1 MDPYGSKQPRGHATT
16 VLDLVSRDDQDNT
29 LFPLSATISR
39 FLTRDEGHRTI
50 PFSSVMREC
59 TFKGPAELGQRFLFE
74 LSDVNCGDLLQGLF
88 IQIKMGD
95 WLPDL
100 IRSRLETGEYTYEY
114 TSLDIWTYLN
124 SLGTAILEEATLE
137 VDDQILE
144 RITGD
149 SVDVI
154 SRLFP
159 DLNTQIGLADS
170 LGKKTVAEVKA
181 WTGSRALPT
190 EDGWITVPLVFSI
203 LREKTTATFP
213 LLACRAGTVRVGVTL
228 KRFDQIVRKVSGTR
242 GSCTDTPLGKKITLV
257 PKGIKVS
264 TLALIILPDY
274 TAIKYS
280 YDGIAWY
287 TSPSSIISTVLDNE
301 RQYKSIAY
309 NGRLWVAVITEDPIH
324 AFSWSEDGIVWNFIR
339 NTIGI
344 SSNTSILWD
353 SNINIWVA
361 YGGNSIVWSEDGKT
375 WNTSSID
382 IEDFRIRSIV
392 SDGTQFIA
400 GGYVS
405 TDPIAFRSTNG
416 KEWYPIDTDAF
427 NSIIYKIVTN
437 GIIWIAFSEERIS
450 WSENG
455 IDWTIA
461 TYDPG
466 IQVSRFNRAIVWD
479 RGKWISSSGMSGA
492 SLLYSLDGKYWRS
505 IVTNPIH
512 VVTALASNGSIWVS
526 SGTSEFDSQLLAW
539 SSDGIVWT
547 LSTVYPFDMGSTNN
561 IIWNGSVWVTD
572 SKLYSL
578 DGKEWYTTIDS
589 SESIESWIALGS
601 NRVPPFFLENSGSQ
615 LLEPL
620 HTTSLVNIQT
630 PQVPPPLKQ
639 IQLLTYGVFVDGPY
653 REMLLRQPF
662 ERPFREIQ
670 QFDFTEPLKYLI
682 NKTANDTVVIQLPL
696 EANQP
701 IEEILWIVRRKAAI
715 TQNND
720 WTNYSATLEKDY
732 DPIFCPLEPL
742 VSYAKIQANGMD
754 IVSQPEAWFRSHI
767 ARAHKAGKVA
777 YDSFIYGYSFARH
790 PGQHDPTGSM
800 NASRLNSLR
809 LTLDVKTPQA
819 TTSSSDTEWQVKVFV
834 FAFQWVRFGNG
845 ICNKVFID

>member
-1 MDPYGSKQPRGHATT
+1 MDIDQRDPYGSKQPRGHATT

-100 IRSRLETGEYTYEY
+100 TRCRLETGEYTYA
-114 TSLDIWTYLN
+114 DISTAWTYVN

-228 KRFDQIVRKVSGTR
+228 KRFDQIVRPVSGSR
-242 GSCTDTPLGKKITLV
+242 LNCRDVPLGKSVNL
-257 PKGIKVS
+257 
-264 TLALIILPDY
+264 
-274 TAIKYS
+274 
-280 YDGIAWY
+280 
-287 TSPSSIISTVLDNE
+287 
-301 RQYKSIAY
+301 
-309 NGRLWVAVITEDPIH
+309 
-324 AFSWSEDGIVWNFIR
+324 
-339 NTIGI
+339 
-344 SSNTSILWD
+344 
-353 SNINIWVA
+353 
-361 YGGNSIVWSEDGKT
+361 
-375 WNTSSID
+375 
-382 IEDFRIRSIV
+382 
-392 SDGTQFIA
+392 
-400 GGYVS
+400 
-405 TDPIAFRSTNG
+405 
-416 KEWYPIDTDAF
+416 
-427 NSIIYKIVTN
+427 
-437 GIIWIAFSEERIS
+437 
-450 WSENG
+450 
-455 IDWTIA
+455 
-461 TYDPG
+461 TYDTV
-466 IQVSRFNRAIVWD
+466 Q
-479 RGKWISSSGMSGA
+479 
-492 SLLYSLDGKYWRS
+492 
-505 IVTNPIH
+505 
-512 VVTALASNGSIWVS
+512 
-526 SGTSEFDSQLLAW
+526 
-539 SSDGIVWT
+539 T
-547 LSTVYPFDMGSTNN
+547 L
-561 IIWNGSVWVTD
+561 
-572 SKLYSL
+572 
-578 DGKEWYTTIDS
+578 
-589 SESIESWIALGS
+589 
-601 NRVPPFFLENSGSQ
+601 
-615 LLEPL
+615 
-620 HTTSLVNIQT
+620 
-630 PQVPPPLKQ
+630 QVPPPLKQ

-819 TTSSSDTEWQVKVFV
+819 TTSSSDTEWEVKVFV